1 MTATTSQELLTQQ
14 LNQVTKRKKPKGIK
28 APVAVGIAYNAELQ
42 RMVREVS
49 KDINENIVPLVR
61 ALEPQYQADSAIG
74 TTDTWVDILTSALT
88 LLKNKWASPRF
99 VEVSNRL
106 ASKFVLTASAANEKK
121 FTDSMRSFGINVYAD
136 SQELSDYL
144 AASAYDNSRLI
155 QSIPAQYLTQVD
167 SIVMTNV
174 RAGGRSSSIVKQLSE
189 QFGVTSRRAKFIA
202 RDQTAK
208 INGDLNK
215 IRQQNAGFEYFQW
228 IDSDDERVRDRHED
242 IADKVTA
249 YGKGIYRW
257 DNPPLSSK
265 GTLIIPGQDYS
276 CRCIALPISNSQVVA
291 NQRKGL
297 TRKGVHR

>member
-28 APVAVGIAYNAELQ
+28 APVAVGVAYNAELQ

-49 KDINENIVPLVR
+49 KDIRDNIVPLVR
-61 ALEPQYQADSAIG
+61 ALEPQYQTDSVIN
-74 TTDTWVDILTSALT
+74 TRDNWVDILTNALT
-88 LLKNKWASPRF
+88 LLKNKWSSPMF
-99 VEVSNRL
+99 VEASNRL
-106 ASKFVLTASAANEKK
+106 ASKFVLSASAANEKK
-121 FTDSMRSFGINVYAD
+121 FTDNMRSFGINVYAD
-136 SQELSDYL
+136 SQELRDYL
-144 AASAYDNSRLI
+144 AASSYDNSRLI

-174 RAGGRSSSIVKQLSE
+174 RAGGRSSSIVKLLSD

-242 IADKVTA
+242 IAEKVTA

-265 GTLIIPGQDYS
+265 GTPIIPGQDYQ
-276 CRCIALPISNSQVVA
+276 CRCIARPVSNAEVEA
-291 NQRKGL
+291 NQKAGKVR
-297 TRKGVHR
+297 TGVYR